1 MLLNTIGLIV
11 TAVILIVTIMVTI
24 IYGFYGFTDNKI
36 NDLKV
41 AFFALMTFI
50 LFGFLEIIF
59 VNNYIYYN
67 QIETS
72 QSVEIENKE

>member
-11 TAVILIVTIMVTI
+11 TAVILIVTIIVAA
-24 IYGFYGFTDNKI
+24 IYGFSGFLDNKI

-41 AFFALMTFI
+41 AFFALMAFI
-50 LFGFLEIIF
+50 LFGFLEIVFI
-59 VNNYIYYN
+59 NNYIYYN